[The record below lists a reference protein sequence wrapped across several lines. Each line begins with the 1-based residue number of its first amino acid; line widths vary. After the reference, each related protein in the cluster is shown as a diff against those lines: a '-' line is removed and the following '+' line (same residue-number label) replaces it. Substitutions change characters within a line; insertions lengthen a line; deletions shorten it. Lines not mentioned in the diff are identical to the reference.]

1 MCTEVMLAVAW
12 MALKF
17 HGIDLGQVR
26 LTAVLCVLIECIS
39 PGPSAGIMPELTRT
53 SYSRY
58 FAWINNKFADLKQE
72 DYDNFKKTAFAG
84 LKDLISSDPKLREEK
99 TLRILEIGA
108 GVGAFACLSFCG

>member
-1 MCTEVMLAVAW
+1 
-12 MALKF
+12 
-17 HGIDLGQVR
+17 
-26 LTAVLCVLIECIS
+26 
-39 PGPSAGIMPELTRT
+39 MPQLTRT

-108 GVGAFACLSFCG
+108 GVGACLSLFLWLRRWSDFCLSWLCGESL